1 MRPVAAPT
9 PPAME
14 AIKARI
20 EQIKSRFRGSPHRFQ
35 QLVTTAAERSLRAG
49 AEKAITS
56 AAARYGIDPS
66 VLEALA
72 EVESGFRPNAL
83 SPSGAM
89 GIMQLMP
96 ATAHALGVTDPMD
109 PDKNIDAGAR
119 YLREQ
124 LDRFGG
130 DLALALAAYN
140 AGPGAVARYGGVPPY
155 RETQRFVSRVLQRL
169 GSAR

>member
-1 MRPVAAPT
+1 VRPVPAPT
-9 PPAME
+9 PAALE
-14 AIKARI
+14 ATRARV
-20 EQIKSRFRGSPHRFQ
+20 EQIKTRFRGSPHRFQ
-35 QLVTTAAERSLRAG
+35 HLVTTAAERSLRAG